1 MNYVY
6 AEGSTKTKR
15 QLAEDVVNFCI
26 GELMPRMKTLEV
38 GVQLSN
44 DLDSHQYGFCCAID
58 TREFEIE
65 VNAKLSDEDL
75 ITTICHEMVHVKQY
89 ARKELHV
96 DNKTTYES
104 FDEYLDLWYE
114 KEAREFE
121 VFLREKYKSL
131 I

>member
-44 DLDSHQYGFCCAID
+44 DLKTHQYGFCCAID

-65 VNAKLSDEDL
+65 VNAKLSTDDL

-89 ARKELHV
+89 ARKEL
-96 DNKTTYES
+96 DINNESNYQYYE
-104 FDEYLDLWYE
+104 EYLNLWYE

>member
-26 GELMPRMKTLEV
+26 RELMPRMKTLDV

-44 DLDSHQYGFCCAID
+44 DLAPHQYGFCCAID
-58 TREFEIE
+58 TREFELE
-65 VNAKLSDEDL
+65 VNAKMSDDDI

-89 ARKELHV
+89 ARKEL
-96 DNKTTYES
+96 DINNQSNYQYYE
-104 FDEYLDLWYE
+104 EYLNLWYE